1 MDDTL
6 ELGGNIELSGFREID
21 PASMIVVKKI
31 VGNYARK
38 FSNKVEVQKLKI
50 TMKQVHGDESR
61 YEIHSTVLTT
71 DTNYISE
78 ITDHNLFFV
87 LDKAM
92 KKLEQQLG

>member
-38 FSNKVEVQKLKI
+38 FSNKVELQKLKI
-50 TMKQVHGDESR
+50 TLKSVHGDESR

-71 DTNYISE
+71 DKNYISE
-78 ITDHNLFFV
+78 IMDHNLFFV